1 MYKSKPG
8 LISLAGIASLAALS
22 ACGTSSSN
30 GGTSGGGGTLSSC
43 KGTITVA
50 TDLPLTGGDST
61 DGPFPQ
67 RGAQLAVEQAN
78 SAKTL
83 GGCTLRYESKD
94 DSSVALNGHDPAK
107 GAENITALAA
117 DASVVGVLGPFNSS
131 VALAASPTLFARVLS
146 AAPAA
151 EAITAALVDAAR
163 KELLKSPP

>member
-67 RGAQLAVEQAN
+67 RGAQLAAEQAN

-94 DSSVALNGHDPAK
+94 HSSLALNGHDPAK

-131 VALAASPTLFARVLS
+131 VALAEIPIASQAHL
-146 AAPAA
+146 
-151 EAITAALVDAAR
+151 ILV
-163 KELLKSPP
+163 SP